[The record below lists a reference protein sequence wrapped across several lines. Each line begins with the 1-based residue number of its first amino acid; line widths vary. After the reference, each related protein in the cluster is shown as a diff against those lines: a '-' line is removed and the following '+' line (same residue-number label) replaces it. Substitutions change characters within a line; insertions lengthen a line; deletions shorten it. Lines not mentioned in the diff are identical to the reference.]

1 MASQVLYATDF
12 SEIAGHAFDEAL
24 TVAKAMGAEVVIA
37 HVLHFPPMVSE
48 LRPMAEEVED
58 AMRLW
63 CNHRLAELAG
73 KAQAAGVK
81 AQTILREGAHAHAGL
96 TKLAEELKPAMIIL
110 GTHGRTG
117 ISKVVL
123 GSVAARVITEAPCP
137 VLVVRAK

>member
-12 SEIAGHAFDEAL
+12 SEISAHAFDEA
-24 TVAKAMGAEVVIA
+24 VKVSKAMGAELVVA

-48 LRPMAEEVED
+48 LPAMAQEVEA

-63 CNHRLAELAG
+63 CTHRLDELAS
-73 KAQAAGVK
+73 KAKAAGLSTRTVLK
-81 AQTILREGAHAHAGL
+81 EGAHAHAGI
-96 TKLAEELKPAMIIL
+96 TKLAEELKPAMIVL

-117 ISKVVL
+117 LSKVVL

-137 VLVVRAK
+137 VLAVRSK